1 MTTTISQK
9 AVLCTPRDWE
19 LEHRSKALSSLFSFE
34 AAAHNLEADRYA
46 FCAAVIEA
54 QANKIAQLQSEL
66 MAAHAEIAESA
77 PTSSC
82 LDGASLIK

>member
-9 AVLCTPRDWE
+9 ASLCTPRDWE
-19 LEHRSKALSSLFSFE
+19 QEHFAKARELLGSFE
-34 AAAHNLEADRYA
+34 ASQHLVEANRYA
-46 FCAAVIEA
+46 LCADVIQA

-77 PTSSC
+77 PASSC
-82 LDGASLIK
+82 LDGASLIR